1 MLIPIAMCAVQ
12 PLEQDMVSL
21 AQQQICLQK
30 MELFYDSWWV
40 PLAYPIEPL
49 SCALWPSPSPTIRSP
64 TVDTSWMFINIYV
77 HDVEQSTME

>member
-1 MLIPIAMCAVQ
+1 MQ

-40 PLAYPIEPL
+40 PLA
-49 SCALWPSPSPTIRSP
+49 SG
-64 TVDTSWMFINIYV
+64 DTKLVSLV
-77 HDVEQSTME
+77 L